1 MPNKKFSQG
10 SKFIF
15 VMGGVMSGVGKGIAT
30 ASIGRILQARGLTVT
45 ALKIDPYLNVDA
57 GTMNPVE
64 HGEVFVT
71 TDGDETDQDIGN
83 YERFLGIE
91 IERLNYMTTGRVYS
105 SVIARERNLE
115 YGGKC
120 VEAVPHIPYEI
131 IHRIKAAA
139 KKAKA
144 DITLI
149 EIGGTVG
156 EYQNVLYLEAARMMH
171 FEAPGDVMFFLVS
184 YLPVPSKIG
193 EMKTKPTQFAAQALN
208 SVGIQPDFILGRST
222 HPIDEPRKRKLALFC
237 NVQPDHII
245 SAPDVDVVYE
255 VPLNFEKENL
265 SDKILKQFG
274 IKAKKQ
280 DMKEW
285 RKLVATAKSQLPPV
299 RIGIVGKYFETGD
312 FILPDAYISVIES
325 LKYAAWHNKRKPMI
339 EWINSDVFEKDKQ
352 KLKELKKFDC
362 LVVPGGFGS
371 RGVEGK
377 IAAIRYARE
386 NKIPYLGLCYGMQ
399 LATIEFARHVCGL
412 KDANTTEINPKTH
425 SPVIHIMPEQAA
437 KLAQKQYGN
446 TMRLG
451 AYPCKL
457 KEGTLASRLYGEK
470 KIFERHRHRYEF
482 NNDFREVMEKKGL
495 VFSGTSPDGKLVEI
509 IELPK
514 KLHPFFVG
522 VQFHPEFLSR
532 PLRPHPLFFGLVKA
546 GLGKKTKK

>member
-1 MPNKKFSQG
+1 MQAKKSPQG
-10 SKFIF
+10 SKYIF
-15 VMGGVMSGVGKGIAT
+15 VVGGVMSGVGKGIAA
-30 ASIGRILQARGLTVT
+30 ASIGRILQARGLIVT

-91 IERLNYMTTGRVYS
+91 IERLNYMTTGRVYG

-144 DITLI
+144 DITII

-156 EYQNVLYLEAARMMH
+156 EYQNILYLEAARMMH
-171 FEAPGDVMFFLVS
+171 LESPDKVMFFLVS

-245 SAPDVDVVYE
+245 SAPDIDVVYE

-265 SDKILKQFG
+265 SAKILKQFG
-274 IKAKKQ
+274 LKAKKQ
-280 DMKEW
+280 DMKQW
-285 RKLVATAKSQLPPV
+285 RQLVATAKSQMPPV

-325 LKYAAWHNKRKPMI
+325 LKYASWHNKRKPVI
-339 EWINSDVFEKDKQ
+339 EWINSDDFEKDKK
-352 KLKELKKFDC
+352 KLKELKNFDC

-377 IAAIRYARE
+377 IAAIQFARE

-412 KDANTTEINPKTH
+412 KDANTTEINPKTRN
-425 SPVIHIMPEQAA
+425 PVIHIMPEQAA
-437 KLAQKQYGN
+437 KLAHKQYGN

-482 NNDFREVMEKKGL
+482 NNDFRQVMEKKGL
-495 VFSGTSPDGKLVEI
+495 IFSGTSPDGKLVEI

-514 KLHPFFVG
+514 KLHPFFIG

-532 PLRPHPLFFGLVKA
+532 PLSPHPLFFGLIKA
-546 GLGKKTKK
+546 AKR